1 MSQLVIQSARSL
13 RGRIRVPGDKS
24 ISHRSLL
31 LGALADGITSVDGFL
46 YSGDCWATL
55 RCMRDLGVE
64 IEADIDGNSLVIH
77 GRGLHG
83 LQAPTGSL
91 NCERS
96 GTTMRLLAGILSGQ
110 PFPSTLTG
118 DSQLLRRPMRRVV
131 DPLRRMEADIHD
143 DGGTAPLVVR
153 GKSLV
158 GYDHTLAVASAQVK
172 SAILLAGLYASGRT
186 TVRQPAPARDHTE
199 RLLAAMGAPIW
210 TEDLTVIVNQTSSLR
225 PLALSIPGDLSSAA
239 FLVAAACLVPN
250 SELTVENVGINPTRT
265 GFLDVLREMN
275 ADLALEKEARDGPE
289 PSADLT
295 VRHSKLKGTEI
306 GGTTVV
312 RMIDEFPILAV
323 AATQAIGQTVVRGAE
338 ELRVKESDRIS
349 SVVEELSKM
358 GGAIE
363 AQSDGF
369 VVRGPAPLSGTTVNS
384 RGDHRL
390 AMALTVAGLI
400 AEGETIV
407 EGAECI
413 RDSFPGFVPSLRELG
428 ACLELD
434 DQKAQATAEFRGW
447 Q

>member
-24 ISHRSLL
+24 ISHRTIL
-31 LGALADGITSVDGFL
+31 LGSLADGITKVQGFL

-64 IEADIDGNSLVIH
+64 IAADIDGNSLVIH
-77 GRGLHG
+77 GKGLHG
-83 LQAPTGSL
+83 LQAPKGPL

-96 GTTMRLLAGILSGQ
+96 GTTMRLLAGILAGQ
-110 PFPSTLTG
+110 SFPSTLTG
-118 DSQLLRRPMRRVV
+118 ATQLLRRPMRRVV
-131 DPLRRMEADIHD
+131 DPLRRMEADIQD
-143 DGGTAPLVVR
+143 DEGRAPLTIR
-153 GKSLV
+153 GQRLE
-158 GYDHTLAVASAQVK
+158 GCDHTLTVASAQVK
-172 SAILLAGLYASGRT
+172 SAVLLAGLYASGST
-186 TVRQPAPARDHTE
+186 TVRQPGPARDHTE

-210 TEDLTVIVNQTSSLR
+210 TDDLTVNINRTSSLR

-239 FLVAAACLVPN
+239 FLVAASCLVPH
-250 SELTVENVGINPTRT
+250 SELTVENVGTNPTRT

-275 ADLALEKEARDGPE
+275 ADLALTNELRDGPE

-295 VRHSKLKGTEI
+295 AQQSKLRGTEI
-306 GGTTVV
+306 AGTTVV

-323 AATQAIGQTVVRGAE
+323 AATQAAGQTVVRGAE

-349 SVVEELSKM
+349 SVVDELSSM

-363 AQSDGF
+363 ARNDGF
-369 VVRGPAPLSGTTVNS
+369 IVRGPTPLTGTAVDS

-390 AMALTVAGLI
+390 AMALAVAGLI

-407 EGAECI
+407 KRAECI
-413 RDSFPGFVPSLRELG
+413 ADSFPGFVASLREIG
-428 ACLELD
+428 ARLELD
-434 DQKAQATAEFRGW
+434 DQKA
-447 Q
+447 